1 MNDELLAL
9 DAALE
14 RADTKIQVRPA
25 PGMEDAVPRFLQ
37 NRHNDVKVITAAL
50 ERNDFEQIRI
60 IGHNMKGTGGGYGF
74 PKITVFGR
82 LIEAASSDSLPDD
95 VRLQVEALSGYLS
108 RLEVLRN

>member
-1 MNDELLAL
+1 MNHKPLAVEDET
-9 DAALE
+9 
-14 RADTKIQVRPA
+14 TKIQVHPE

-37 NRHNDVKVITAAL
+37 NRHNDVRVMTAAL

-60 IGHNMKGTGGGYGF
+60 LGHNMKGAGEGYGF

-82 LIEAASSDSLPDD
+82 LIEAASSDCLPDN
-95 VRLQVEALSGYLS
+95 VRLQVAALSGYLS